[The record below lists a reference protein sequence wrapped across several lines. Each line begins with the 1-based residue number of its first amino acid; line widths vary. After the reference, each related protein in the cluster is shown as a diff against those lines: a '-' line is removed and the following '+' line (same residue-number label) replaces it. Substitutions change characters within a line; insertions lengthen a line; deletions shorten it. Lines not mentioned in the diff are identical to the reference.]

1 MIKKTKNKN
10 FYNSYIKKITLEK
23 KIKKKS
29 IQTKK
34 VFYAD
39 HVYLPHYC
47 KLNFYQKNI
56 SKKKINTYIIRI
68 LEFKKN

>member
-1 MIKKTKNKN
+1 MIKKTKIKI

-23 KIKKKS
+23 KIKKNLFK
-29 IQTKK
+29 QK

-47 KLNFYQKNI
+47 KLNFYQKKHIKEENQ
-56 SKKKINTYIIRI
+56 YIYY
-68 LEFKKN
+68 